1 MQPQTP
7 QAPPGINMS
16 PILQALARRQQGG
29 AAPIASQQ
37 MAAPQQPQASPSSLP
52 QQVQQGSSAQGSPTT
67 GAMNAGQTAQGP
79 QFDSETRDLAKSLVQ
94 RLIKGI

>member
-1 MQPQTP
+1 MQPP
-7 QAPPGINMS
+7 AGINMS

-29 AAPIASQQ
+29 SAPMISQQSAAPP
-37 MAAPQQPQASPSSLP
+37 MPQASASGMPT
-52 QQVQQGSSAQGSPTT
+52 QVQQGSPTQGGTT
-67 GAMNAGQTAQGP
+67 TQATAVGQQAQGP